1 MTKHTMVKFTLHR
14 KGVILIAVLCVVL
27 AVLLVVVGYIGG
39 SLHARSKSA
48 AAVTPPAHAAT
59 ATTATTAAAAPAPPP
74 ESFALRVG
82 IAASEDE
89 ANEAVKHFKAKKVAA
104 IVVPA
109 ELHDGTVVYEI
120 HAGPYAGRQ
129 QALAAAEALKNDG
142 IQSDL
147 VPAP

>member
-14 KGVILIAVLCVVL
+14 KGVILIAILGVVL
-27 AVLLVVVGYIGG
+27 AVLLVVVGYIAG
-39 SLHARSKSA
+39 SLHARRTSA
-48 AAVTPPAHAAT
+48 AAGAAAPKPAKP
-59 ATTATTAAAAPAPPP
+59 ATTSAAAAPP

-82 IAASEDE
+82 IAASEEE
-89 ANEAVKHFKAKKVAA
+89 ANEAVKHFKAKKLAA

-120 HAGPYAGRQ
+120 HAGPYAGRE
-129 QALAAAEALKNDG
+129 QALAAAEVLKNDG
-142 IQSDL
+142 ISADL

>member
-14 KGVILIAVLCVVL
+14 KGVILIAILGIVL
-27 AVLLVVVGYIGG
+27 AVLLVVVGYIAG
-39 SLHARSKSA
+39 SLHARTTSA
-48 AAVTPPAHAAT
+48 AAAAPVPKPAT
-59 ATTATTAAAAPAPPP
+59 ATTASAAASPP

-82 IAASEDE
+82 IAASEEE

-120 HAGPYAGRQ
+120 HAGPYAGRE

-142 IQSDL
+142 ISSDL

>member
-14 KGVILIAVLCVVL
+14 KGVILIAILGVVL
-27 AVLLVVVGYIGG
+27 AVLLVAVGYIAG
-39 SLHARSKSA
+39 SLHARTTSA
-48 AAVTPPAHAAT
+48 AAAAAAPKPAT
-59 ATTATTAAAAPAPPP
+59 ATTSAAAAPP

-82 IAASEDE
+82 IAASEEE
-89 ANEAVKHFKAKKVAA
+89 ANEAVKHFKAKKLAA

-120 HAGPYAGRQ
+120 HAGPYAGRER
-129 QALAAAEALKNDG
+129 ALAAAEELKNDG
-142 IQSDL
+142 ISSDL